1 MMKIKEVFVWM
12 NAQKLIN
19 HILILVMNVLK
30 TVVVMIIIMLKHVL
44 RNAKPLIT
52 NMITK

>member
-1 MMKIKEVFVWM
+1 MMKVMEVFVWM

-19 HILILVMNVLK
+19 HILILIMNVQK
-30 TVVVMIIIMLKHVL
+30 TVVMIIIMLKHVL